1 MLSSKPFLRR
11 IWTRLALA
19 WLFFL
24 LLLIAYWMRLDYS
37 HKKQLDEAQLQAQ
50 LRANQAAHA
59 LSMEVRSQ
67 LLGIDFVL
75 EHLIEHWQDHDEAV
89 FRKLIGLAQQG
100 IFKDSLDVII
110 VTDAAGKVLFNSHTQ
125 SGQPASELSVARRDY
140 FQQLAQ
146 RNEPSFL
153 ISRPVHNVVTNQ
165 WTVQFS
171 HNMLID
177 GKFAGIILASV
188 PAEHLAEAF
197 RQVYPDHSDVVLLT
211 LNDGQYLA
219 RTHALDDSLTK
230 KVPADREFLQQ
241 PEKLSGHYNAV
252 APIDSIERFY
262 AWHRIPGFPVVLSLG
277 LGKDKILL
285 PTQLSIKASKTQN
298 LLATILLLL
307 AALWITRLVAIK
319 AKQNQAL
326 LQTQERLATLL
337 IRVPSGVLLED
348 ESNHIVTANPTL
360 LSLLSL
366 DVEPSNLIGLHHSQ
380 LLTMLGQEQ
389 AAWLPMARN
398 NLKQRQL
405 REVKDSAGRTFEI
418 DWVPIRRDF
427 RSLGHVWF
435 IQDISERK
443 KKEQE
448 LVTLAT
454 TDALTGLHNR
464 RSFLDILQ
472 QQLKLSKPHWPGAL
486 LLLDIDHFKRV
497 NDTYGHPA
505 GDLVIR
511 NIAQGIR
518 DSLRQ
523 DDITGRLGGEEFAV
537 LLPKATLQQAQQLA
551 ERIREHV
558 AATPTITHKE
568 TIYVTIS
575 IGVALLYGQDE
586 NSVQS
591 QADQALYQAKNSG
604 RNRVCCAEHE
614 ADEAVQT

>member
-1 MLSSKPFLRR
+1 MLSSKPAHHR
-11 IWTRLALA
+11 IWTRLDLA
-19 WLFFL
+19 WLIFL
-24 LLLIAYWMRLDYS
+24 GLLATYWLRLDFS
-37 HKKQLDEAQLQAQ
+37 HQNQLAQAQVQAQ
-50 LRANQAAHA
+50 LRASQAAHA
-59 LSMEVRSQ
+59 LSMQVRSQ
-67 LLGIDFVL
+67 LLGINFIL

-89 FRKLIGLAQQG
+89 FRKLVGLAQQG
-100 IFKDSLDVII
+100 IFKGSLDVII
-110 VTDAAGKVLFNSHTQ
+110 VTDAEGKVLFNSHTQ

-153 ISRPVHNVVTNQ
+153 ISRPVRNVLTNQ

-171 HNMLID
+171 HNILND
-177 GKFAGIILASV
+177 GQFAGIILASV

-197 RQVYPDHSDVVLLT
+197 RQVYPAHEDVVLLV

-219 RTHALDDSLTK
+219 RTHALEESLDK
-230 KVPADREFLQQ
+230 KVPAEREFLHRPDLQ
-241 PEKLSGHYNAV
+241 SGHYNAV
-252 APIDSIERFY
+252 APIDGVERIY
-262 AWHRIPGFPVVLSLG
+262 AWHRIPDFPAVISLG
-277 LGKDKILL
+277 LGREKVLSSV
-285 PTQLSIKASKTQN
+285 QLSIKASKEQN

-307 AALWITRLVAIK
+307 AALWITRLVVIK
-319 AKQNQAL
+319 AKQNRAL

-348 ESNHIVTANPTL
+348 ENNRIVTVNSTL
-360 LSLLSL
+360 LSLLNL
-366 DVEPSNLIGLHHSQ
+366 DAEPSSLIGLHHSQ
-380 LLTMLGQEQ
+380 LLTMLEQEQ
-389 AAWLPMARN
+389 AAWLPIPRN
-398 NLKQRQL
+398 KLKQRQR
-405 REVKDSAGRTFEI
+405 REVKDSAGRSFEI
-418 DWVPIRRDF
+418 DWVPIQRDF

-435 IQDISERK
+435 IQDISARK

-464 RSFLDILQ
+464 RSFLDILR
-472 QQLKLSKPHWPGAL
+472 QQLKLSKPHWPGAFM
-486 LLLDIDHFKRV
+486 LLDIDHFKRV

-505 GDLVIR
+505 GDLVIH
-511 NIAQGIR
+511 NIAQAIR

-523 DDITGRLGGEEFAV
+523 DDVTGRLGGEEFAV
-537 LLPKATLQQAQQLA
+537 LLPKATLQHAQQLA

-558 AATPTITHKE
+558 AATPTITQTE

-591 QADQALYQAKNSG
+591 QADQALYQAKNAG
-604 RNRVCCAEHE
+604 RNRVCCVEYA
-614 ADEAVQT
+614 ADEVEQA

>member
-67 LLGIDFVL
+67 LLGIGFVL
-75 EHLIEHWQDHDEAV
+75 EHLTEHWQDHDEVV
-89 FRKLIGLAQQG
+89 FRKLVELAQQG
-100 IFKDSLDVII
+100 IFKGSLDVII

-153 ISRPVHNVVTNQ
+153 ISRPVRNALTGR

-171 HNMLID
+171 YSMLID

-188 PAEHLAEAF
+188 PAEHLAEPF
-197 RQVYPDHSDVVLLT
+197 RQVYPDPNDVVLLT

-252 APIDSIERFY
+252 APIDGVERIY
-262 AWHRIPGFPVVLSLG
+262 AWHRIPDFPVVLSLG

-337 IRVPSGVLLED
+337 IRIPSGVLLED
-348 ESNHIVTANPTL
+348 ENNHIVTANPTL

-366 DVEPSNLIGLHHSQ
+366 DAEPSSLIGLHHSQ
-380 LLTMLGQEQ
+380 LLTMLEQEQ
-389 AAWLPMARN
+389 AAWLPIPRN
-398 NLKQRQL
+398 KLKQRQR
-405 REVKDSAGRTFEI
+405 REVKDSAGRSFEI
-418 DWVPIRRDF
+418 DWVPIQRDF

-435 IQDISERK
+435 IQDISARK

-472 QQLKLSKPHWPGAL
+472 QQLKLSTPHWPGAL

>member
-67 LLGIDFVL
+67 LLGIGFVL
-75 EHLIEHWQDHDEAV
+75 EHLIEHWQDHDEVV
-89 FRKLIGLAQQG
+89 FRKLVGLAQQG

-153 ISRPVHNVVTNQ
+153 ISRPVRNALTGR

-171 HNMLID
+171 YSMLID

-188 PAEHLAEAF
+188 PAEHLAEPF
-197 RQVYPDHSDVVLLT
+197 RQVYPDPNDVVLLT

-262 AWHRIPGFPVVLSLG
+262 AWHRIPDFPVVLSLG

-307 AALWITRLVAIK
+307 AALWITRLVVVK
-319 AKQNQAL
+319 TEQNQAL

-337 IRVPSGVLLED
+337 IRIPSGVLLED
-348 ESNHIVTANPTL
+348 ENNHIVTANPTL

-366 DVEPSNLIGLHHSQ
+366 DAEPSSLIGLHHSQ
-380 LLTMLGQEQ
+380 LLTMLEQEQ
-389 AAWLPMARN
+389 AAWLPIPRN

-472 QQLKLSKPHWPGAL
+472 QQLKISTPHCPGTL

-505 GDLVIR
+505 GDLVIQ

>member
-37 HKKQLDEAQLQAQ
+37 HKKQLDEAQVQAQ

-59 LSMEVRSQ
+59 LSMEVHSQ
-67 LLGIDFVL
+67 LLGIAFVL
-75 EHLIEHWQDHDEAV
+75 EHLIEHWQDHDKVV
-89 FRKLIGLAQQG
+89 FRKLVRLAQQG
-100 IFKDSLDVII
+100 IFKGSLDVIM

-125 SGQPASELSVARRDY
+125 PGQPASELSVARRDY

-153 ISRPVHNVVTNQ
+153 ISRPVRNALTGR

-171 HNMLID
+171 YSMLID

-188 PAEHLAEAF
+188 PAEHLAEPF
-197 RQVYPDHSDVVLLT
+197 RQVYPDPNDVVLLT
-211 LNDGQYLA
+211 LNDGQYLT

-230 KVPADREFLQQ
+230 KVPADREFLYRPDLQ
-241 PEKLSGHYNAV
+241 SGHYSAV

-262 AWHRIPGFPVVLSLG
+262 AWHRIPDFPVVLSLG

-348 ESNHIVTANPTL
+348 ENNHIVTANPTL

-366 DVEPSNLIGLHHSQ
+366 DAEPSSLIGLHHSQ
-380 LLTMLGQEQ
+380 LLTMLEQEQ
-389 AAWLPMARN
+389 AAWLPIPRN

-418 DWVPIRRDF
+418 DWVPIRRNF

-472 QQLKLSKPHWPGAL
+472 QQLKISTPHCSGAL

-505 GDLVIR
+505 GDLVIH

-614 ADEAVQT
+614 ADEAVQA

>member
-50 LRANQAAHA
+50 LRANQAAQA
-59 LSMEVRSQ
+59 LSMQVHSQ
-67 LLGIDFVL
+67 LLSIGFVL
-75 EHLIEHWQDHDEAV
+75 EHLIEHWQDHDEVV
-89 FRKLIGLAQQG
+89 FRKLVGLAQQG
-100 IFKDSLDVII
+100 IFKGSLDVIV
-110 VTDAAGKVLFNSHTQ
+110 VTDAEGKVLFNSLTQ

-171 HNMLID
+171 HNILND
-177 GKFAGIILASV
+177 GQFAGIILASI
-188 PAEHLAEAF
+188 PAKHLAEPF
-197 RQVYPDHSDVVLLT
+197 RQVYPDPNDVVLLT

-219 RTHALDDSLTK
+219 HTHALDDSLTK
-230 KVPADREFLQQ
+230 KVPADRQFLQQ

-252 APIDSIERFY
+252 AHIDNIERFY
-262 AWHRIPGFPVVLSLG
+262 AWHRIPDFPAVLSLG
-277 LGKDKILL
+277 LGKNKALL
-285 PTQLSIKASKTQN
+285 PAQLSIKASKTQN

-307 AALWITRLVAIK
+307 AAVWITRLVVVK
-319 AKQNQAL
+319 TEQNQAL

-348 ESNHIVTANPTL
+348 ENNHIVTANPTL
-360 LSLLSL
+360 LSLLNL

-380 LLTMLGQEQ
+380 LLTMLEQEQ
-389 AAWLPMARN
+389 AAWFPMARN

-472 QQLKLSKPHWPGAL
+472 QQLKISTPHCPGAL

-505 GDLVIR
+505 GDLVIH

-558 AATPTITHKE
+558 AATPSITHKE
-568 TIYVTIS
+568 TIYVTVS
-575 IGVALLYGQDE
+575 IGVTLLYGQDE
-586 NSVQS
+586 NSVKS

-614 ADEAVQT
+614 ADEAVQA

>member
-1 MLSSKPFLRR
+1 MLSSKSFLRR

-37 HKKQLDEAQLQAQ
+37 HKKQLDEAQVQAQ

-59 LSMEVRSQ
+59 LSMQVHSQ
-67 LLGIDFVL
+67 LLSIGFLL
-75 EHLIEHWQDHDEAV
+75 EHLIEHWQDHDKVV
-89 FRKLIGLAQQG
+89 FRKLVRLAQQG
-100 IFKDSLDVII
+100 IFKGSLDVIM
-110 VTDAAGKVLFNSHTQ
+110 VTDAEGKVLFNSHTQ

-153 ISRPVHNVVTNQ
+153 ISRPVRNALTGR

-171 HNMLID
+171 YSMLID

-188 PAEHLAEAF
+188 PAEHLAEPF
-197 RQVYPDHSDVVLLT
+197 RQVYPDPNDVVLLT
-211 LNDGQYLA
+211 LNDGQYLT

-241 PEKLSGHYNAV
+241 PEKLSGHYNAA

-262 AWHRIPGFPVVLSLG
+262 AWHRIPDFPVVLSLG

-348 ESNHIVTANPTL
+348 ENNHIVTANPTL
-360 LSLLSL
+360 LSLLNL

-380 LLTMLGQEQ
+380 LLTMLEQEQ

-443 KKEQE
+443 KKEQK

-472 QQLKLSKPHWPGAL
+472 QQLKISTPHCPGAL
-486 LLLDIDHFKRV
+486 LMLDIDHFKRV

-505 GDLVIR
+505 GDLVIH

-523 DDITGRLGGEEFAV
+523 DDISGRLGGEEFAV
-537 LLPKATLQQAQQLA
+537 LLPKATLRQAQQLA

-558 AATPTITHKE
+558 AATPSITHKE
-568 TIYVTIS
+568 TIYVTVS
-575 IGVALLYGQDE
+575 IGVTLLYGQDE
-586 NSVQS
+586 NSVKS

>member
-59 LSMEVRSQ
+59 LSMQVRSQ
-67 LLGIDFVL
+67 LLGIAFVL
-75 EHLIEHWQDHDEAV
+75 EHLIEHWQDHDEVV
-89 FRKLIGLAQQG
+89 FRKLVRLAQQG
-100 IFKDSLDVII
+100 IFKGSLDVII

-153 ISRPVHNVVTNQ
+153 ISRPVRNALTGR

-171 HNMLID
+171 YSMLID

-197 RQVYPDHSDVVLLT
+197 RQVYPDPNDVVLLT

-262 AWHRIPGFPVVLSLG
+262 AWHRIPDFPAVLSLG

-319 AKQNQAL
+319 AKQNRAL

-337 IRVPSGVLLED
+337 IRIPSGVLLED
-348 ESNHIVTANPTL
+348 ENNHIVTANPTL

-366 DVEPSNLIGLHHSQ
+366 DAEPSSLIGLHHSQ
-380 LLTMLGQEQ
+380 LLTMLEQEQ
-389 AAWLPMARN
+389 AAWLPIPRN

-405 REVKDSAGRTFEI
+405 RKVKDSAGRTFEI
-418 DWVPIRRDF
+418 DWMPIRRDF

-472 QQLKLSKPHWPGAL
+472 QQLKISTPHCPGAL

-505 GDLVIR
+505 GDLVIQ

-558 AATPTITHKE
+558 AATPTITQTE

>member
-59 LSMEVRSQ
+59 LSMQVHSQ
-67 LLGIDFVL
+67 LLSIGFVL
-75 EHLIEHWQDHDEAV
+75 EHLTEHWQDHDEVV
-89 FRKLIGLAQQG
+89 FRKLVGLAQQG
-100 IFKDSLDVII
+100 IFKGSLDVII

-153 ISRPVHNVVTNQ
+153 ISRPVRNALTGR

-171 HNMLID
+171 YSMLID

-188 PAEHLAEAF
+188 PAEHLAEPF
-197 RQVYPDHSDVVLLT
+197 RQVYPDPNDVVLLT

-262 AWHRIPGFPVVLSLG
+262 AWHRIPDFPVVLSLG

-319 AKQNQAL
+319 AKQNRAL

-348 ESNHIVTANPTL
+348 ENNHIVTANPTL

-366 DVEPSNLIGLHHSQ
+366 DAEPSSLIGLHHSQ
-380 LLTMLGQEQ
+380 LLTMLEQEQ
-389 AAWLPMARN
+389 AAWLPIPRN

-405 REVKDSAGRTFEI
+405 RAVKDSAGRTFEI

-472 QQLKLSKPHWPGAL
+472 QQLKISTPHCPGAL

-505 GDLVIR
+505 GDLVIH

-614 ADEAVQT
+614 ADEAVQA

>member
-59 LSMEVRSQ
+59 LSMQVHSQ
-67 LLGIDFVL
+67 LLSIGFVL
-75 EHLIEHWQDHDEAV
+75 EHLIEHWQDHDEVV
-89 FRKLIGLAQQG
+89 FRKLVRLAQQG
-100 IFKDSLDVII
+100 IFKGSLDVII

-125 SGQPASELSVARRDY
+125 SGQPASELLVARRDY

-153 ISRPVHNVVTNQ
+153 ISRPVRNALTGR

-171 HNMLID
+171 YSMLID

-188 PAEHLAEAF
+188 HAEHLAEAF
-197 RQVYPDHSDVVLLT
+197 RQVYPDPNDVVLLT

-252 APIDSIERFY
+252 APIDNIERFY
-262 AWHRIPGFPVVLSLG
+262 AWHRIPDFPVVLSLG

-307 AALWITRLVAIK
+307 AALWITRLVVVK
-319 AKQNQAL
+319 TEQNQAL

-337 IRVPSGVLLED
+337 IRIPSGVLLED
-348 ESNHIVTANPTL
+348 ENNRIVTVNSPL
-360 LSLLSL
+360 LSLLNL

-443 KKEQE
+443 KKEQK

-472 QQLKLSKPHWPGAL
+472 QQLKISTPHCPGAL

-505 GDLVIR
+505 GDLVIQ

-537 LLPKATLQQAQQLA
+537 LLPKATLQHAQQLA

-558 AATPTITHKE
+558 AATPTITQTE

-604 RNRVCCAEHE
+604 RNCVCCAEHE
-614 ADEAVQT
+614 ADEAVQA

>member
-37 HKKQLDEAQLQAQ
+37 HKKQLDEAQVQAQ

-59 LSMEVRSQ
+59 LSMQVHSQ
-67 LLGIDFVL
+67 LLSIGFLL
-75 EHLIEHWQDHDEAV
+75 EHLIEHWQDHDKVV
-89 FRKLIGLAQQG
+89 FRKLVRLAQQG
-100 IFKDSLDVII
+100 IFKGSLDVIM

-153 ISRPVHNVVTNQ
+153 ISRPVRNALTGR

-171 HNMLID
+171 YSMLID

-188 PAEHLAEAF
+188 PAEHLAEPF
-197 RQVYPDHSDVVLLT
+197 RQVYPDPNDVVLLT
-211 LNDGQYLA
+211 LNDGQYLT

-241 PEKLSGHYNAV
+241 PEKLSGHYNAA

-262 AWHRIPGFPVVLSLG
+262 AWHRIPDFPVVLSLG

-348 ESNHIVTANPTL
+348 ENNHIVTANPTL

-366 DVEPSNLIGLHHSQ
+366 DAEPSSLIGLHHSQ
-380 LLTMLGQEQ
+380 LLTMLEQEQ
-389 AAWLPMARN
+389 AAWLPIPRN

-443 KKEQE
+443 KKEQK
-448 LVTLAT
+448 LVILAT

-472 QQLKLSKPHWPGAL
+472 QQLKISTPHCPGAL
-486 LLLDIDHFKRV
+486 LMLDIDHFKRV

-505 GDLVIR
+505 GDLVIQ

-523 DDITGRLGGEEFAV
+523 DDISGRLGGEEFAV

-586 NSVQS
+586 DSVKS

>member
-59 LSMEVRSQ
+59 LSMQVRSQ
-67 LLGIDFVL
+67 LLGIAFVL
-75 EHLIEHWQDHDEAV
+75 EHLTEHWQDHDEVV
-89 FRKLIGLAQQG
+89 FRKLVRLAQQG
-100 IFKDSLDVII
+100 IFKGSLDVII

-153 ISRPVHNVVTNQ
+153 ISRPVLNALTGR

-171 HNMLID
+171 YSMLID

-188 PAEHLAEAF
+188 PAEHLAEPF
-197 RQVYPDHSDVVLLT
+197 RQVYPDPNDVVLLT

-262 AWHRIPGFPVVLSLG
+262 AWHRIPDFPVVLSLG

-319 AKQNQAL
+319 AKQNRAL

-348 ESNHIVTANPTL
+348 ENNHIVTANPTL

-366 DVEPSNLIGLHHSQ
+366 DAEPSSLIGLHHSQ
-380 LLTMLGQEQ
+380 LLTMLEQEQ
-389 AAWLPMARN
+389 AAWLPIPRN

-405 REVKDSAGRTFEI
+405 RAVKDSAGRTFEI

-472 QQLKLSKPHWPGAL
+472 QQLKISTPHCPGAL

-505 GDLVIR
+505 GDLVIH

-537 LLPKATLQQAQQLA
+537 LLPKTTLQQAQQLA

-575 IGVALLYGQDE
+575 IGVALLYRQDE

-614 ADEAVQT
+614 ADEAVQA